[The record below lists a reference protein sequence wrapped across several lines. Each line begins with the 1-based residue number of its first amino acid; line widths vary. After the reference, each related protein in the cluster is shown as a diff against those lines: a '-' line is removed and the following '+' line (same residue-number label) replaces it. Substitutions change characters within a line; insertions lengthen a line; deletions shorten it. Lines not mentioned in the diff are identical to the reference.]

1 MAPSP
6 QQQQPQQPSILL
18 IGAGTFGLSTALH
31 LSSLPSPSHITLLDA
46 SPTIPSPLS
55 AGHDL
60 TKIVRAEYEDAFYAD
75 LALAAM
81 ARWAADPLLAPHY
94 RPVGYLLGNSAAA
107 GAKSRRS
114 LERSLRSIEARAP
127 WQGRIV
133 AVEGGDAVRRVAPG
147 LDGPMDGWSGYFN
160 PVAGYVRAKE
170 LLGAVWEVV
179 KGLPGVEVKPGEKVV
194 RLEYEGDRCVGAVTE
209 AGARYVADVVVL
221 TVGASVGRLL
231 PSIGRQVA
239 ARSWSVAHVQLTE
252 EEASRLKGIPVTY
265 SRDLGYFFEPDPD
278 TRLLKVCPSGAGFT
292 NYVKETGISV
302 PREDNDFLPAGQ
314 EEAVRKILREHLPGL
329 ADRPLVDC
337 KICWCADTA
346 DSEYIIDFVPGTKGL
361 VVVSGDSGHAFK
373 MFPLVG
379 GWVKDLLDAGEQSI
393 ARWRWKEGASAG
405 GEVSWR
411 VGTTRDLN
419 EATELAT

>member
-1 MAPSP
+1 MP
-6 QQQQPQQPSILL
+6 QQQPSILL

-31 LSSLPSPSHITLLDA
+31 LSSQPSPPPRITLLDA

-60 TKIVRAEYEDAFYAD
+60 NKIVRAEYEDPFYAD

-81 ARWAADPLLAPHY
+81 AQWSAHPLLAPHY

-107 GAKSRRS
+107 GEKSRRS
-114 LERSLRSIEARAP
+114 LEKSLRSIEGREP
-127 WQGRIV
+127 WKGRIV
-133 AVEGGDAVRRVAPG
+133 SVEGGDAVRRVAPG
-147 LDGPMDGWSGYFN
+147 LDGVMEGWRGYFN
-160 PVAGYVRAKE
+160 PVAGYVRSKE
-170 LLGAVWEVV
+170 VLRAVFEVV
-179 KGLPGVEVKPGEKVV
+179 KVLPGVEVKLGEKVV
-194 RLEYEGDRCVGAVTE
+194 GLEYDGERCVGAVTE
-209 AGARYVADVVVL
+209 KGTKYVADVVVL
-221 TVGASVGRLL
+221 TVGASVGKLL

-239 ARSWSVAHVQLTE
+239 ARSWTVAHVQLTE
-252 EEASRLKGIPVTY
+252 EEAVRLKGIPVTY

-278 TRLLKVCPSGAGFT
+278 TRLLKVSPSGAGFT
-292 NYVKETGISV
+292 NYAETGISV
-302 PREDNDFLPAGQ
+302 PREDNDFIPAGE

-346 DSEYIIDFVPGTKGL
+346 DTEYIIDFVPGKKGL
-361 VVVSGDSGHAFK
+361 VIVSGDSGHAFK

-379 GWVKDLLDAGEQSI
+379 GWVKDLLDAGEQSV
-393 ARWRWKEGASAG
+393 ARWKWKEGTGYAG
-405 GEVSWR
+405 GDVSWR

-419 EATELAT
+419 DGGQ